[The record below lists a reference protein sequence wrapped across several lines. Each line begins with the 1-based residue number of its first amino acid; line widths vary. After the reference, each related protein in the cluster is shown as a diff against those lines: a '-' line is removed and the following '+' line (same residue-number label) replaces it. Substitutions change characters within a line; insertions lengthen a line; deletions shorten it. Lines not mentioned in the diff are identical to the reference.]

1 MTAVIKLFD
10 RVALARDLPD
20 EDLRRGDVAVV
31 VERITG
37 VDGEAGYVLEVFNA
51 LGETV
56 KVVDVPASAVV
67 SLSANDLP
75 AVRPLAPV
83 V

>member
-1 MTAVIKLFD
+1 MTVEIKLFD
-10 RVALARDLPD
+10 RVALARDLPG

-31 VERITG
+31 VEQITG
-37 VDGEAGYVLEVFNA
+37 VDGEQGYVLEVFNA

-56 KVVDVPASAVV
+56 KVVDVPNSAVV
-67 SLSANDLP
+67 SLSANDIP

>member
-10 RVALARDLPD
+10 RVVLACDLPD
-20 EDLRRGDVAVV
+20 EDLRRGDVVVV

-37 VDGEAGYVLEVFNA
+37 VGGEAGYVLEVFNA

-56 KVVDVPASAVV
+56 KVVDVPASGVV